1 MESPPLYRAPPS
13 LGPRPKVPSAESQLG
28 STNDSD
34 DIYEQL
40 PSDDS
45 EIGSGDALVRPSLVR
60 QRQAAQQHQQQS
72 HHKPSKMEPSPSDN
86 FVMRDRDFD
95 NLWAGARRSHRD
107 LGSNVT
113 TGTTTTAGNTKSQQ
127 QAYLAFAT
135 GRRSHH
141 SRSLNNN
148 GTSTQLRQGHNSG
161 THGHGN
167 NVPGRINIAEYSA
180 VTDALAR
187 MRLPRTSPPYTNLPN
202 EEYVS
207 DTGQRNRPNRPRRN
221 AGEFRFRALLH
232 CTKK

>member
-1 MESPPLYRAPPS
+1 MESPPLYRAPPC
-13 LGPRPKVPSAESQLG
+13 LGPRPKVPSADSQLG

-60 QRQAAQQHQQQS
+60 QRQQQQQQS
-72 HHKPSKMEPSPSDN
+72 GGHKPSKMEPSPSDN
-86 FVMRDRDFD
+86 FVLRDRDFD
-95 NLWAGARRSHRD
+95 NLWAGARRSHRE
-107 LGSNVT
+107 LGGGVT
-113 TGTTTTAGNTKSQQ
+113 SGTTTTSGNTKSQQ

-141 SRSLNNN
+141 SRSVNNN
-148 GTSTQLRQGHNSG
+148 GSATQLRPLPPTGPP
-161 THGHGN
+161 HGHGN

-187 MRLPRTSPPYTNLPN
+187 MRLPRTSPPYTNLPS

-207 DTGQRNRPNRPRRN
+207 DTGHRNRSNRPRRTGGTYRN
-221 AGEFRFRALLH
+221 YL
-232 CTKK
+232 

>member
-1 MESPPLYRAPPS
+1 MESPPCALYRAPPS
-13 LGPRPKVPSAESQLG
+13 IGPRPKVPSAESQLG

-45 EIGSGDALVRPSLVR
+45 EVGSGDALVRPSLIR
-60 QRQAAQQHQQQS
+60 QRQAAQQKHG
-72 HHKPSKMEPSPSDN
+72 KMEPSASDN
-86 FVMRDRDFD
+86 FVTRNREFE
-95 NLWAGARRSHRD
+95 NVWVGARRSHRE
-107 LGSNVT
+107 LGSNPSNV
-113 TGTTTTAGNTKSQQ
+113 GTVSAGGGNAKSH

-141 SRSLNNN
+141 SRSINNN
-148 GTSTQLRQGHNSG
+148 GTSTQFRHPNASH
-161 THGHGN
+161 HGPGN

-202 EEYVS
+202 DDYVS
-207 DTGQRNRPNRPRRN
+207 DTGHRNRPNRSRRN
-221 AGEFRFRALLH
+221 PG
-232 CTKK
+232 